1 MSQNT
6 LTFFY
11 GKKPTIPKQEAV
23 AVAVATTETESATA
37 TASAATATA
46 SAATATGSAA
56 TAFTPPVDEHIAA
69 FYASLSPNERKA
81 HEIAAKSLGTSYD
94 VRRTHGFT
102 RWFSKK

>member
-23 AVAVATTETESATA
+23 AGKAEPVEAVKAINTFATTGTESATA
-37 TASAATATA
+37 FTASTA
-46 SAATATGSAA
+46 S
-56 TAFTPPVDEHIAA
+56 PPVDEHIAA

>member
-23 AVAVATTETESATA
+23 AGKAGKAEPVEAVKAINTFATTGTESATA
-37 TASAATATA
+37 LA
-46 SAATATGSAA
+46 GSAA
-56 TAFTPPVDEHIAA
+56 TPPVDEHIAA

-102 RWFSKK
+102 RWLSKK

>member
-1 MSQNT
+1 MSTSKQNT

-11 GKKPTIPKQEAV
+11 GKKAAVPLSEPT
-23 AVAVATTETESATA
+23 AVATKPITTTTIAATVATVAATETS
-37 TASAATATA
+37 TASE
-46 SAATATGSAA
+46 
-56 TAFTPPVDEHIAA
+56 DEHIAA

-81 HEIAAKSLGTSYD
+81 HEIAARSLGTSYD

>member
-23 AVAVATTETESATA
+23 AVAVATTETES
-37 TASAATATA
+37 ATATA